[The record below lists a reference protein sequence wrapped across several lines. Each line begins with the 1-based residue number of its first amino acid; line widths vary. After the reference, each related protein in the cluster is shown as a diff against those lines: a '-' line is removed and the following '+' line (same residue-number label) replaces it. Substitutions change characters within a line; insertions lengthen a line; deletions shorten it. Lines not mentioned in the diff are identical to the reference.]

1 MAGAGKMPE
10 LIIVTRDGNAH
21 PVTAQTGL
29 SVMEAIRAGGFT
41 DELLAICGGCC
52 SCATCHVY
60 VEPKFADRFPPIGGD
75 ERDLLEGLAY
85 RAGESRLSCQ
95 LDVTPDLD
103 GVRFTIAP
111 AR

>member
-1 MAGAGKMPE
+1 VPE
-10 LIIVTRDGNAH
+10 LIIVMRDGSAH
-21 PVTAQTGL
+21 EVSAQSGL
-29 SVMEAIRAGGFT
+29 SVMEAIRAGGFA

-60 VEPKFADRFPPIGGD
+60 VDPTFAGRFPPIGGD
-75 ERDLLEGLAY
+75 ESDLLEGLAF

-95 LDVTPDLD
+95 LTVTPDLE
-103 GVRFTIAP
+103 GARFTIAP